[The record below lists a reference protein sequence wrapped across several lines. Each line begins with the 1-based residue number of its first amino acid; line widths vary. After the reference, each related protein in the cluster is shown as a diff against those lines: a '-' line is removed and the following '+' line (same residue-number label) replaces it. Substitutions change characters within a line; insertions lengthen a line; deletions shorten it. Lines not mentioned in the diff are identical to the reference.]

1 MTHQSTHI
9 YQRTVNKQE
18 RSSLSVLAS
27 MISSQTTVLD
37 LGCGSGALGAHLHTE
52 LQCTVDGVT
61 ISAQE
66 ADLARPHYRH
76 LITADLDALD
86 VSQAFSGQQ
95 YDYIV
100 CADVL
105 EHLKHPER
113 ILDAC
118 QGLLAPQGQL
128 LISIPNASYSGLQIE
143 LMMGEWKYRTEG
155 LLDRTHLRFFTRA
168 SLLRFLQ
175 EQNWSPRSLDVIERP
190 LDDSEF
196 QHIPADQ
203 LPPAVL
209 RHLMAQPDALAYQ
222 FICAAQPTQQANCA
236 STIAPQLLAPASTA
250 HATFSS
256 NLYWADQ
263 HGFSETHKHT
273 VRGHIGQAHQSL
285 VFELTDF
292 DAEQPTLRWDP
303 ANRPGFL
310 HLHHILLKDTHGHVH
325 WAWNAERDMPHTVR
339 SQIAWQPAPA
349 TAPET
354 TLLLLDGDDPWLH
367 LPIPPAT
374 LKACLAS
381 GSATLDIAVGWP
393 MSADYTL
400 LARQADNLKA
410 DLQRSDSE
418 VLRWRTEHQNAS
430 QAFSDQH
437 HRAEQ
442 LQIICGQQ
450 SDKIHALHLDIA
462 ALTTQL
468 HTIQQ
473 SKAYRV
479 AHKIAAAKNKLLPS
493 APASVPAHAAD
504 THATT
509 APPTA
514 APAVPAQADQPSP
527 DASVCEAADSLVVPA
542 HEAPQPVP
550 TTHVVAAAHPAAS
563 TPVDVIIPVY
573 RGLADTQRS
582 IHAVLQQI
590 SVLQTPM
597 QLIVINDASP
607 EPELCA
613 WLRDL
618 AAREPRVQLLENDS
632 NLGFVGTCNRGMA
645 LHPSHDVVLLNSD
658 TEVANNWLDK
668 LRATAYRHADTG
680 SVTPLSNNAT
690 ICSYPRFCAAN
701 AMPAELD
708 TSALDQLC
716 ARVNAEQSVAIPTGV
731 GFCMYIRRDCLDQVG
746 LLDETHFG
754 KGYGEENDFCM
765 RAHNAGWQHQLA
777 LDTFVLHTGGVSFGS
792 SKTPREEAA
801 YNILKELHPTYDAL
815 VQAHLKANP
824 AQAARHRI
832 DRARLQHSPLPKILM
847 VMHNVGGG
855 TQRHVQELARYLEP
869 RAICLVLIPLP
880 DHQVQL
886 QWLNP
891 LEGYAE
897 IFDWSTQASE
907 LLALLQDLQVRHV
920 HFHHLLGFD
929 PQIMQLPKQL
939 NATYDFTAHDYYT
952 ACPQITLTT
961 REQTYCGEEGVKQCT
976 QCLQERPAPTQ
987 ERIEDWRLRHR
998 LFLLQARNVLAPS
1011 ADCARRIHH
1020 YFPGARVRH
1029 VPHFDIPDTQALPAP
1044 QGYAISA
1051 RANLRVFVLGG
1062 VSANKGGNVLE
1073 AVALAAARQQAP
1085 LEFHLIG
1092 YPHRQMPCQPTASLT
1107 VHGPYQDEQLPLLL
1121 ERLQPD
1127 VVWFPALWPE
1137 TYSYTLSAC
1146 LQAGLPVIAP
1156 NLGAFTERLSG
1167 RAWTW
1172 IRPWDTSPETWIQ
1185 TLQHIRTQHFV
1196 TGHPPPSAP
1205 TDAQPAYNP
1214 QDAVWSYANDYLL
1227 ASAPAAAHA

>member
-1 MTHQSTHI
+1 MTNQVTHI
-9 YQRTVNKQE
+9 YQRTISLQE
-18 RSSLSVLAS
+18 RSSLSVLAH
-27 MISSQTTVLD
+27 MISPGASVLD
-37 LGCGSGALGAHLHTE
+37 LGCGSGALGAYLCAE
-52 LQCTVDGVT
+52 LNCSVDGVT
-61 ISAQE
+61 ISTQE
-66 ADLARPHYRH
+66 AEIAKPHYRH
-76 LITADLDALD
+76 IVTANLDELD
-86 VSQAFSGQQ
+86 VSQAFAGQQ
-95 YDYIV
+95 YSYIV

-118 QGLLAPQGQL
+118 QSLLAPQGQL

-143 LMMGEWKYRTEG
+143 LMSGEWRYRTEG
-155 LLDRTHLRFFTRA
+155 LLDRTHLRFFTRI

-175 EQNWSPRSLDVIERP
+175 EQQWSPLSLDVIERP

-196 QHIPADQ
+196 QHIAADE

-209 RHLMAQPDALAYQ
+209 RHLMAQPDALTYQ
-222 FICAAQPTQQANCA
+222 FICVAQPAQQVDSA
-236 STIAPQLLAPASTA
+236 STIAPQLLAQA
-250 HATFSS
+250 HNAQATFSS

-263 HGFSETHKHT
+263 HRFTEAYKQT
-273 VRGHIGQAHQSL
+273 VRGDIGQPHQVL
-285 VFELTDF
+285 VFQLPDF
-292 DAEQPTLRWDP
+292 DAEHPTLRWDP

-310 HLHHILLKDTHGHVH
+310 HLHHILLKDAGGHVH
-325 WAWNAERDMPHTVR
+325 WAWHAERDMPSTVR

-349 TAPET
+349 TAPGT

-367 LPIPPAT
+367 IPVPPET
-374 LKACLAS
+374 LKACMQT
-381 GSATLDIAVGWP
+381 GATSLEIAVGWP

-400 LARQADNLKA
+400 LARQTENLKA
-410 DLQRSDSE
+410 DLQRSDE
-418 VLRWRTEHQNAS
+418 EILRWRAEHQAAS
-430 QAFSDQH
+430 HAFSEQH
-437 HRAEQ
+437 NRAEQ
-442 LQIICGQQ
+442 LQTICAQQ
-450 SDKIHALHLDIA
+450 SDKIHALHL
-462 ALTTQL
+462 QL
-468 HTIQQ
+468 QAIHQN
-473 SKAYRV
+473 KAYRV
-479 AHKIAAAKNKLLPS
+479 VHKIAAVKNKLILVADQVLQRSTPDIQS
-493 APASVPAHAAD
+493 APPLEPEKTPTEFAVDGEVLESAQVS
-504 THATT
+504 TT
-509 APPTA
+509 GEQL
-514 APAVPAQADQPSP
+514 AQIPILGA
-527 DASVCEAADSLVVPA
+527 
-542 HEAPQPVP
+542 
-550 TTHVVAAAHPAAS
+550 AAS
-563 TPVDVIIPVY
+563 TAVASNSVDVIIPVY

-582 IHAVLQQI
+582 ITSVLQQMP
-590 SVLQTPM
+590 LLKTPM
-597 QLIVINDASP
+597 RLIVINDASP
-607 EPELCA
+607 EPELCT
-613 WLRDL
+613 WLRDM
-618 AAREPRVQLLENDS
+618 AAKEPRMILLENDS
-632 NLGFVGTCNRGMA
+632 NLGFVGTCNKAMA
-645 LHPSHDVVLLNSD
+645 LSPSHDIVLLNSD

-668 LRATAYRHADTG
+668 LYATAYRYTDIG

-690 ICSYPRFCAAN
+690 ICSYPKFCVSN
-701 AMPAELD
+701 PMPEGLD
-708 TSALDQLC
+708 TSALDTIC
-716 ARVNAEQSVAIPTGV
+716 AAVNAEQSVTIPTGV
-731 GFCMYIRRDCLDQVG
+731 GFCMYIRRDCLNQVG
-746 LLDETHFG
+746 FFDEAHFG

-886 QWLNP
+886 QWLSP

-1051 RANLRVFVLGG
+1051 RANLRIFVLGG
-1062 VSANKGGNVLE
+1062 VSASKGGNVLE
-1073 AVALAAARQQAP
+1073 AVALAAARQQVP

-1172 IRPWDTSPETWIQ
+1172 MRPWDTSPEAWIQ

-1196 TGHPPPSAP
+1196 TGHPPPPAP

-1214 QDAVWSYANDYLL
+1214 QDAAWSYANDYLL
-1227 ASAPAAAHA
+1227 ASAPTAVHA